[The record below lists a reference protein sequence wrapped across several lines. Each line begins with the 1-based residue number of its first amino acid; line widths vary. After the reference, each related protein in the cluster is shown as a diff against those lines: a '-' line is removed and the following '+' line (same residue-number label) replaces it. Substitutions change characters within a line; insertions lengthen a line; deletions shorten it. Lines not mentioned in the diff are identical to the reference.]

1 MRNNIREFE
10 EIEDLTIAEACQMPY
25 LVDGRPRFAYPLVS
39 FDLGVICI
47 GGTLMFRY
55 YDGEWYAREKV
66 QLAEDG
72 FDPEQQLEAD
82 MDLYVNLVEMA
93 KRIDEIEDPRLR
105 EKVSPFVNPD
115 REVLAECKRRLA
127 AIA

>member
-1 MRNNIREFE
+1 MVNDVREFKE
-10 EIEDLTIAEACQMPY
+10 LEDLTIAEACQMPY

-39 FDLGVICI
+39 FNLGVICI

-55 YDGEWYAREKV
+55 YDGAWYAPTKV

-82 MDLYVNLVEMA
+82 MDLYLNLVEMA
-93 KRIDEIEDPRLR
+93 KDIDEIDDRKLR
-105 EKVSPFVNPD
+105 EKVAPFVNPD
-115 REVLAECKRRLA
+115 RKVLAECKRRLA
-127 AIA
+127 AVA

>member
-1 MRNNIREFE
+1 MMNNVREFE
-10 EIEDLTIAEACQMPY
+10 EIEGLTIEEACQMPY

-39 FDLGVICI
+39 FDLGVIYI

-55 YDGEWYAREKV
+55 NSGFWYAPEKV

-72 FDPEQQLEAD
+72 FDTEQQLEAD

-93 KRIDEIEDPRLR
+93 KDIDEIDDPKLR
-105 EKVSPFVNPD
+105 EKVAPFVNPD
-115 REVLAECKRRLA
+115 RKVLAECKRRLA
-127 AIA
+127 AVA